1 MRQAPWPLSG
11 MLALLLVAGVAHA
24 QQEYPTRPIR
34 LIVPFAPGGGVD
46 IVARFISQKL
56 TESFK
61 TSVVVDNR
69 SGAAGA
75 IGTEVAI
82 RAIPDGYTFIAVE
95 GGYAGNAAVVKLSY
109 DPLRDVTPIAM
120 IAHTGFIVTLH
131 PSVPAK
137 TVKELIAY
145 DKTSPGKLEFGSGGT
160 GSVNHLVVELFN
172 QMAGTRMTH
181 VPYKGVGLALNDLL
195 GGQIQLII
203 GGMPPMLP
211 HVKSNR
217 LRGLAVTTEKRSSVV
232 PEIPTVAETVP
243 GYESMQWFAILGP
256 RGIPRK
262 IVTRWNTEID
272 RIVHLPEVRER
283 MINDGLEPAGGAPER
298 FAGVLQREIAKW
310 QHVVTVAGMKPGR

>member
-1 MRQAPWPLSG
+1 
-11 MLALLLVAGVAHA
+11 MLALLVCTGGA
-24 QQEYPTRPIR
+24 QGQQNYPTRPIR

-69 SGAAGA
+69 PGASGV
-75 IGTEVAI
+75 IGTEIAI
-82 RAIPDGYTFIAVE
+82 RAAPDGYTFIAVE

-109 DPLRDVTPIAM
+109 DPLRDVTPIAL
-120 IAHTGFIVTLH
+120 IAQTGFIVTLH

-145 DKTSPGKLEFGSGGT
+145 DKASPGKLHYGSGGT

-172 QMAGTRMTH
+172 QMTGTRMTH
-181 VPYKGVGLALNDLL
+181 VSYKGVGLALNDLL

-203 GGMPPMLP
+203 GGVPPMLP

-217 LRGLAVTTEKRSSVV
+217 LRGLAVTTAKRLTVV
-232 PEIPTVAETVP
+232 PELPTVAETVA
-243 GYESMQWFAILGP
+243 GYEAMQWFAILGP
-256 RGIPRK
+256 RGLSRE

-272 RIVHLPEVRER
+272 RIVQLPDARER
-283 MINDGLEPAGGAPER
+283 MVNDGLEPAGGAPER
-298 FAGVLQREIAKW
+298 FGDVLQREIAKW
-310 QHVVTVAGMKPGR
+310 RQVVIVAGIKPGQ